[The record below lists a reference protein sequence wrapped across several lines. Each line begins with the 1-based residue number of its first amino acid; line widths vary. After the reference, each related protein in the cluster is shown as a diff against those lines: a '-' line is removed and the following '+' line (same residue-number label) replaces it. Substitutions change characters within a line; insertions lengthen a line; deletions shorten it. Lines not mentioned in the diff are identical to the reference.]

1 MHKLTDLIDS
11 ITYVRFGKYEILKG
25 TNNLSKTSGV
35 WEWLNRQEATF
46 GGRNRCIN
54 KLAGWHTN
62 TTQDVKSIFML
73 IKHET
78 HTGGSDLNPQEI
90 VSRTQILDFKFWT
103 QQSNKALNQSGVTT
117 SEQNVIHIDKQITD
131 IMIHF

>member
-1 MHKLTDLIDS
+1 
-11 ITYVRFGKYEILKG
+11 
-25 TNNLSKTSGV
+25 
-35 WEWLNRQEATF
+35 
-46 GGRNRCIN
+46 
-54 KLAGWHTN
+54 
-62 TTQDVKSIFML
+62 ML

-90 VSRTQILDFKFWT
+90 VSKTQILDFKFWT